1 MQEDLKKKSEKMFFS
16 VSKIS
21 QNSYLESEE
30 NMLGAFKL
38 V

>member
-1 MQEDLKKKSEKMFFS
+1 MFFP

-21 QNSYLESEE
+21 QNSYLGSVD

-38 V
+38 VSWN